1 MSKKDN
7 HIDQYIAKSSEYA
20 KPILMHLRDLVH
32 KACPDVE
39 ETIKWGMPSFDYK
52 GPYFGMAAFKKHAVF
67 GFWKASLMK
76 DPVLMDNAKSE
87 RAMGHSGQLTSMK
100 DLPSDKKM
108 IGYLKEAKKLNDD
121 GVKLPPRKK
130 TVKKDIVVPDY
141 MMKAIKENTKALAV
155 FDAFSPSHKN
165 EYIEWVT
172 EAKTDATREKRTA
185 TMIEWLVEGKSRN
198 WKYMRK

>member
-1 MSKKDN
+1 
-7 HIDQYIAKSSEYA
+7 
-20 KPILMHLRDLVH
+20 
-32 KACPDVE
+32 
-39 ETIKWGMPSFDYK
+39 
-52 GPYFGMAAFKKHAVF
+52 MAAFKNHAVF
-67 GFWKASLMK
+67 RFWKASLMK

-87 RAMGHSGQLTSMK
+87 SAMGHSGQLTSMK

-108 IGYLKEAKKLNDD
+108 IAYFKEAKKLNDN
-121 GVKLPPRKK
+121 GIKLPPQKK

-172 EAKTDATREKRTA
+172 EAKTAATREKRMA
-185 TMIEWLVEGKSRN
+185 TMMEWLVEGKSRN